1 MKVFLEVT
9 KDLVD
14 VHAQFKE
21 QGLKLG
27 DSKDWNH
34 LIKIVVELSENGLYT
49 SRETYLMLEKIL
61 REMYRDSGKI

>member
-1 MKVFLEVT
+1 MQVFIEVT

-14 VHAQFKE
+14 VHSQFND

-27 DSKDWNH
+27 KSKDWNH

-49 SRETYLMLEKIL
+49 DRETYLMLEKIL
-61 REMYRDSGKI
+61 REMYRDSEKI